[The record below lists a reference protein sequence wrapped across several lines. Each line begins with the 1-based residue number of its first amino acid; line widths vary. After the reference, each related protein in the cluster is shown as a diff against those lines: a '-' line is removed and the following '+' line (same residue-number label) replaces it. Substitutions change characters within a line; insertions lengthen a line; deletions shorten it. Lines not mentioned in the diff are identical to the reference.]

1 MNKGILQTI
10 RFTYIIYIVILH
22 YQGLSHLV
30 HLHIIHLHKIHLH
43 LFPVSDSFTPDQ
55 TLTSNSFFLHS
66 NSLSLSPLPVSGTVH
81 HVDIKL
87 LQ

>member
-30 HLHIIHLHKIHLH
+30 HLHKIHLH

-81 HVDIKL
+81 RSYHVDIKL